1 MTPLHL
7 FVLVANHG
15 SNNFVPLPICRFP
28 HAESADIFAF
38 LDYIQKFE
46 DEEKKV
52 WKAKSAALR
61 KRVQRKKQKAKAMYR
76 NKYTSHI
83 KKLQDKYER
92 KRHKL
97 QLAHEK
103 SIRKTFLMGGV
114 DNTFKM
120 EEWKEEQKKNN
131 S

>member
-1 MTPLHL
+1 MSRHSN
-7 FVLVANHG
+7 VLGANHG

-76 NKYTSHI
+76 KKYASHI
-83 KKLQDKYER
+83 KRLQDKYEK
-92 KRHKL
+92 KRSKL
-97 QLAHEK
+97 QLSHEK
-103 SIRKTFLMGGV
+103 SIRRTFLMGGV
-114 DNTFKM
+114 DNTFAM
-120 EEWKEEQKKNN
+120 EEWKEKQKKNN